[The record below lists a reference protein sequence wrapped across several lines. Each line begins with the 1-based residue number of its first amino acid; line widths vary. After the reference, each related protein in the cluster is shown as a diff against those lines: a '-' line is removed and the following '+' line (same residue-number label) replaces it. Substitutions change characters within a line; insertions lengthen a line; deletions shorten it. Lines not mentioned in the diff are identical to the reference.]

1 MPGRGI
7 DWCVAE
13 TFGRLQFRRDGRPW
27 LDFDRYGKVYSTRG
41 EPFKRRAQ
49 AEFVLGAI
57 RSAVARGTP
66 KQQAVDNWRPETSA
80 AHRISRWLPV
90 WLEHMR
96 ELERAGERS
105 HGYVEEL
112 ERWCSPNGHIMA
124 FWGTRSFHEVDFPG
138 LQAWA
143 SWLTSKGLS
152 PKTRHNV
159 MAALHSFLSWLAQ
172 MGELPY
178 LPVFPWPRVREH
190 APRLLSAEA
199 QARVLEAIP
208 EERRG
213 IFLALALL
221 GARPSETVRLRA
233 ADYDPGDPG
242 WITFPKTKNG
252 EIKRLPVPNE
262 LADWIAAHVARDARL
277 MGTPLFAL
285 PYCGHGRRPAGP
297 WYKKA
302 LEREWRAACAA
313 VGVTSTLYEGT
324 KHSTATDML
333 RRGVQ
338 ERTIQALLGH
348 RDARS
353 TRRYARLADQALVEA
368 IRPTHRKVKNPS
380 KTPPEEF

>member
-1 MPGRGI
+1 
-7 DWCVAE
+7 VAE

-41 EPFKRRAQ
+41 TPFKGREQ

-57 RSAVARGTP
+57 RSDVARGMP
-66 KQQAVDNWRPETSA
+66 KQQAVDRWRPEASA
-80 AHRISRWLPV
+80 VHRISRWLPV
-90 WLEHMR
+90 WLEHIR

-105 HGYVEEL
+105 LSYVREL
-112 ERWCSPNGHIMA
+112 ERWCAADGHTMA
-124 FWGTRSFHEVDFPG
+124 FWGARTFHEVDFPG

-143 SWLTSKGLS
+143 SWLTSRGLS

-159 MAALHSFLSWLAQ
+159 MAALHSFLAWLRQ
-172 MGELPY
+172 MGQLLY
-178 LPVFPWPRVREH
+178 LPVFPWPRLREH

-199 QARVLEAIP
+199 QAHVLEAIP

-233 ADYDPGDPG
+233 ADYNPGDPG

-252 EIKRLPVPNE
+252 QPKRLPVPEE
-262 LADWIAAHVARDARL
+262 LAAWLEKHLPRDARL
-277 MGTPLFAL
+277 NAAPLFAL
-285 PYCGHGRRPAGP
+285 PYCGRGWRPSGP

-313 VGVTSTLYEGT
+313 VGVSSKLYEGT
-324 KHSTATDML
+324 KHSTATEML

-338 ERTIQALLGH
+338 ERTIQGLLGH
-348 RDARS
+348 RDLRS
-353 TRRYARLADQALVEA
+353 TRRYARLADEAIVEA
-368 IRPTHRKVKNPS
+368 IRPTRRRVKNPS
-380 KTPPEEF
+380 KTPPLEFGT